1 MMRKPVLI
9 ALVLALSGPSLF
21 AQDTKPK
28 ILVVYLKKII
38 DESAEGKEFVGALK
52 KRMADKKQEFAKNV
66 DELKV
71 QQQKLMEVEL
81 MNRDETWYKQVRA
94 ALEAQASL
102 KVEEQFFIA
111 KLNDQIARQ
120 INELLRGAQQ
130 EARSIMKARGAD
142 LVIISRMGP
151 ITINSDKE
159 LQDEIV
165 FRRVLCAKDELDI
178 TDEVMKRM
186 DEWYRKNKAK
196 RGLPKREEETKKD
209 DTSKK
214 EDAEND

>member
-120 INELLRGAQQ
+120 INELIRGAQQ
-130 EARSIMKARGAD
+130 EARSIMKARDAD
-142 LVIISRMGP
+142 LVIISRMGK

>member
-9 ALVLALSGPSLF
+9 ALVLALAGPSLF
-21 AQDTKPK
+21 AQDAKPK
-28 ILVVYLKKII
+28 VLVVFLKKII
-38 DESAEGKEFVGALK
+38 DDSAEGKEFVGALK
-52 KRMADKKQEFAKNV
+52 KRMAEKKQEFAKQV
-66 DELKV
+66 EQLQE
-71 QQQKLMEVEL
+71 QQKKLMEVEL
-81 MNRDETWYKQVRA
+81 MNRDEKWYTQVRA
-94 ALEAQASL
+94 ALEAQAAL

-120 INELLRGAQQ
+120 INELIRGAQQ
-130 EARSIMKARGAD
+130 EARSIMKARDAD
-142 LVIISRMGP
+142 LVIISRMGK

-178 TDEVMKRM
+178 TDEVMTRM

-196 RGLPKREEETKKD
+196 RGLPKREEAAPKKD
-209 DTSKK
+209 EPDNK
-214 EDAEND
+214 